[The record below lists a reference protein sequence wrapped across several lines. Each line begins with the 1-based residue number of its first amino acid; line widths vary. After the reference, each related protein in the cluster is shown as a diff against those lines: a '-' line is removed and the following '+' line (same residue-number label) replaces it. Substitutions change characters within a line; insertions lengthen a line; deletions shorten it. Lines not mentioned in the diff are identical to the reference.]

1 MPLNVLRFESGNP
14 AEIPVVDYEL
24 TSVGTISGPVPFE
37 SSTASLSG
45 EKSMARFRFSRTPR
59 GITRHPDPEGTFACV
74 QEDPGG
80 ELLASAVFV
89 VLTAAVIA
97 AMV

>member
-1 MPLNVLRFESGNP
+1 
-14 AEIPVVDYEL
+14 
-24 TSVGTISGPVPFE
+24 
-37 SSTASLSG
+37 
-45 EKSMARFRFSRTPR
+45 MARFRFSRTPR
-59 GITRHPDPEGTFACV
+59 GIIGHPDPEGTFACV